1 MSKKIELDQIIRNE
15 FYEYIYKNINS
26 NCMPLHGN
34 IFLWV
39 CLLYEIAEQWDYGG
53 YILWAVAYSY
63 GNIDS
68 ISECKEILKAWK
80 LNVLMSK

>member
-15 FYEYIYKNINS
+15 FYEYIDKNINS

-34 IFLWV
+34 VYCESV
-39 CLLYEIAEQWDYGG
+39 CCMKSQSNER
-53 YILWAVAYSY
+53 
-63 GNIDS
+63 NIDS
-68 ISECKEILKAWK
+68 ISECKEILKVWK